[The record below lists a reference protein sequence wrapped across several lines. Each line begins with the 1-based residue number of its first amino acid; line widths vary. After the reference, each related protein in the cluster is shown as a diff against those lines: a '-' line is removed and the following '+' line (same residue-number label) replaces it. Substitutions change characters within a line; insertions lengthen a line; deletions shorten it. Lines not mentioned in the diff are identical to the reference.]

1 MSKQKIL
8 EVLKTGINAG
18 PPPSFPQIDL
28 AYASQCAGKRVGEAF
43 LDPAVHAYCLESA
56 LRRHSGAAGVY
67 INLCLN
73 AGSIAS
79 LDCSNPGHTYA
90 VDLAGVRW
98 SIPENDVGSP
108 CRYDIA
114 DLDDTRLL
122 TVDALSGGIT
132 ETFAKISDA
141 CRHQYLIVPGITGP
155 YSQVVFM
162 FGLQNT
168 LESIY
173 DAPEKLHEIL
183 AVRTR
188 FAINWAKKLKELGAE
203 CVWIGE
209 GAASSSLISPQHY
222 AQFVMPY
229 AKALVNEIRA
239 LGMYSIM
246 HVCGNINPSFA
257 HVAETGADAMDIDH
271 MVSLVALCEG
281 LPRRT
286 CLKGNMDPVHLLT
299 CTPEQVA
306 GESRSIADSVKGK
319 CGFILSTGCLIPRD
333 ADPACVDAMIGFAG

>member
-1 MSKQKIL
+1 MRGQ
-8 EVLKTGINAG
+8 TG
-18 PPPSFPQIDL
+18 
-28 AYASQCAGKRVGEAF
+28 REAF

-188 FAINWAKKLKELGAE
+188 FAINWAKKLKELG
-203 CVWIGE
+203 
-209 GAASSSLISPQHY
+209 
-222 AQFVMPY
+222 
-229 AKALVNEIRA
+229 R
-239 LGMYSIM
+239 
-246 HVCGNINPSFA
+246 
-257 HVAETGADAMDIDH
+257 
-271 MVSLVALCEG
+271 
-281 LPRRT
+281 
-286 CLKGNMDPVHLLT
+286 
-299 CTPEQVA
+299 
-306 GESRSIADSVKGK
+306 
-319 CGFILSTGCLIPRD
+319 
-333 ADPACVDAMIGFAG
+333 

>member
-1 MSKQKIL
+1 MSKFKTL
-8 EVLKTGINAG
+8 EVLRPRTNAG
-18 PPPSFPQIDL
+18 APPSFPQIDL
-28 AYASQCAGKRVGEAF
+28 AYASQCAGRRVGEAF
-43 LDPAVHAYCLESA
+43 LDPAVHAQCLESA
-56 LRRHSGAAGVY
+56 LRRHSGAVGAYV
-67 INLCLN
+67 NLCLS

-79 LDCSNPGHTYA
+79 LDSSSPENAYA
-90 VDLAGVRW
+90 VDLAGVCW
-98 SIPENDVGSP
+98 NVPANDVGSP

-114 DLDDTRLL
+114 DLDDARLR

-132 ETFAKISDA
+132 ETFANISES
-141 CRHQYLIVPGITGP
+141 CKQEYLIVPGITGP

-162 FGLQNT
+162 MGLQKT

-183 AVRTR
+183 KVRTQ
-188 FAINWAKKLKELGAE
+188 FAADWARKLKAAGAE

-222 AQFVMPY
+222 AEFVMPY
-229 AKALVNEIRA
+229 AKALVDEIRA

-257 HVAETGADAMDIDH
+257 HVAATGADAMDIDH
-271 MVSLVALCEG
+271 MVDLAALCEG
-281 LPRRT
+281 ISRQT

-299 CTPEQVA
+299 HTPQQVA
-306 GESRSIADSVKGK
+306 AESRAIMDSVKGK

-333 ADPACVDAMIGFAG
+333 ANPACVDAMIGSAD